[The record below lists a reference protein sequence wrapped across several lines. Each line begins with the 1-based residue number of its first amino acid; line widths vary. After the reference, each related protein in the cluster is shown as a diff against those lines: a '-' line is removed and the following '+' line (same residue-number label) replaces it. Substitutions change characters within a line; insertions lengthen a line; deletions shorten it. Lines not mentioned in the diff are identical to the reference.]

1 MARRGMRWGTS
12 TWLIGCDVIGAGY
25 PGSLWFHHKPKTTTQ
40 VVVDTSCAYC
50 LDASTA
56 CTMLPANAGAT
67 HLDVP
72 CRPISLQSQRY
83 ALLPA
88 AIQRWKS
95 TKEHTSAHAHTHTHT
110 HTPARRAAG
119 ASAWCMRKVR
129 RTENE
134 KGHHGSSITYAL
146 ASTQTLLSLRFEGA
160 TCCQQFQRVLLHGA
174 SQYLVHLSAALHG
187 QSQDSLWT
195 AHHMLQRSRRHR
207 RYAHA
212 RLYLVH
218 LKRQPRIHLHK
229 CHLVRLGEQRHGQLR
244 PATVLLE
251 VVQIY
256 TAQALLAP

>member
-134 KGHHGSSITYAL
+134 KGHHGSSITSMPWCRRKLYYPYAL
-146 ASTQTLLSLRFEGA
+146 RAPRAANSFSVCSFTALLNISY
-160 TCCQQFQRVLLHGA
+160 TCRQPF
-174 SQYLVHLSAALHG
+174 
-187 QSQDSLWT
+187 T
-195 AHHMLQRSRRHR
+195 ASRRTACGR
-207 RYAHA
+207 RTTCYNAA
-212 RLYLVH
+212 GGIDATPMPACTSYTSSGSLESICTSVTLFV
-218 LKRQPRIHLHK
+218 
-229 CHLVRLGEQRHGQLR
+229 LGSS
-244 PATVLLE
+244 ATGSCG
-251 VVQIY
+251 
-256 TAQALLAP
+256 PPPFFSR